1 MRPVPPALLEIIL
14 SGAAKQQFLILNQ
27 SEELNYF
34 LFIKH
39 FFFFTP
45 FRLLPVKLNS
55 YIVLIVIFIF
65 YI

>member
-39 FFFFTP
+39 FFF
-45 FRLLPVKLNS
+45 LLPLGCF
-55 YIVLIVIFIF
+55 L
-65 YI
+65 